1 MGADRCTRITFVN
14 PSALQTP
21 SAPETVTAPGPLTMK
36 SLPFAAIELQN
47 IGSLKTS
54 SSIPGAQPI
63 GERLSIG
70 VGTRGNTVTGKDCA
84 EGIPRLQLSSKL
96 LLSVPV
102 SILMV

>member
-1 MGADRCTRITFVN
+1 MGADKCTLITLVN

-21 SAPETVTAPGPLTMK
+21 SAPETVTAAGPLTMK
-36 SLPFAAIELQN
+36 SLPFVAIELQN
-47 IGSLKTS
+47 IGLLKTS
-54 SSIPGAQPI
+54 SSISGAQPI

-70 VGTRGNTVTGKDCA
+70 VGTSGKTVTGKDCP

-102 SILMV
+102 SLI